1 MVLTNIERQNNKK
14 NTKSSAHC
22 VFWRRITAVLW
33 YVVER
38 AGVPW
43 QMQLNYLLARIKIY
57 LLAKI
62 TGNTEQCDKNSKGE
76 DNIRRWRIPLLREVV
91 SKGRRKES
99 KGCHETHERESLV
112 GAVVRNHFFGSGIE
126 SWAGWGDFAWC
137 TYHFGRLHMCA
148 HMKPMSRAL

>member
-1 MVLTNIERQNNKK
+1 MSWYPTKAYLVDFPKMRHSLITPRISSAEEKTKLIVDKTTTIRQSLRWNDMMYMTKRQNNNKS
-14 NTKSSAHC
+14 TKSSAHC

-76 DNIRRWRIPLLREVV
+76 DNIRRWRILLLREVV

-99 KGCHETHERESLV
+99 KWDTWKG
-112 GAVVRNHFFGSGIE
+112 
-126 SWAGWGDFAWC
+126 
-137 TYHFGRLHMCA
+137 
-148 HMKPMSRAL
+148 